1 MENVKIT
8 IEREGHETEI
18 YEVDDSKLIDIKNA
32 IVGVHTTETLKSIV
46 DTFGTMNKKP
56 ILYDMSEFPSEL
68 KIADQKLTISDIIA
82 IYKETGFIL
91 VDGKGKLSSN
101 TKIGAW

>member
-1 MENVKIT
+1 MENIKVT

-18 YEVDDSKLIDIKNA
+18 YEVEECKLVDIKNA
-32 IVGVHTTETLKSIV
+32 IIGVHTTETLKSIV

-91 VDGKGKLSSN
+91 VDSKGKGIVSTRVGL
-101 TKIGAW
+101 